1 MFIERRNGERRS
13 LSDLRS
19 WDERRRPERRR
30 PEWRRDVHR
39 DVHRGFL
46 SEIDEDRRSGNDQRQ
61 DTRRIEIRRLGQ
73 DRRSWEFCEET
84 CYS

>member
-1 MFIERRNGERRS
+1 MFIERRKDQRRS
-13 LSDLRS
+13 LLDLRS
-19 WDERRRPERRR
+19 WEERRR

-39 DVHRGFL
+39 RFL

-61 DTRRIEIRRLGQ
+61 DTRRIEIRRIEIRRLGL
-73 DRRSWEFCEET
+73 DRRAWEFCEET